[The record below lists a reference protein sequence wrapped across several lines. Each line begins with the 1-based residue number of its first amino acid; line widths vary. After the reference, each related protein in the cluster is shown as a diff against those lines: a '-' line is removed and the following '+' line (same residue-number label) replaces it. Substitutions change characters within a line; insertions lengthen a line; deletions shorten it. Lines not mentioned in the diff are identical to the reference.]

1 MLLIW
6 GGHFDPQE
14 VTRTLRLKPTKAWR
28 KGERTSF
35 RRTDGSVHYF
45 DSRRPW
51 SGWKKWMTDRFR
63 ERPLESQLSFWLRL
77 LTPRRSALWKL
88 RKNGAVVE
96 LNCCL
101 IHRGSVN
108 VTLPAAMISKLAALG
123 VQLDITW
130 YAPLPSELRKR
141 QRTSG
146 RRIGRA

>member
-1 MLLIW
+1 MLIIW
-6 GGHFDPQE
+6 GGDFDPDE
-14 VTRTLRLKPTKAWR
+14 VTRTLRLKPTRTWR
-28 KGERTSF
+28 KGERRSF
-35 RRTDGSVHYF
+35 RRADGSIHLG
-45 DSRRPW
+45 SRRPW

-77 LTPRRSALWKL
+77 LTRRSALGKL

-130 YAPLPSELRKR
+130 YAPLPSELRR
-141 QRTSG
+141 QQ
-146 RRIGRA
+146 RIARANR

>member
-1 MLLIW
+1 
-6 GGHFDPQE
+6 
-14 VTRTLRLKPTKAWR
+14 
-28 KGERTSF
+28 
-35 RRTDGSVHYF
+35 
-45 DSRRPW
+45 
-51 SGWKKWMTDRFR
+51 MTDRFR

-77 LTPRRSALWKL
+77 LTPRRSALGKL